1 MRLLDKLI
9 VRSFLKI
16 FLVAVLATPAL
27 FVIGEI
33 SENLNKYLDAGLTLP
48 QIMIGLAYRAPEF
61 IAWSFPIGGLIAAVF
76 TIHGMTAN
84 REIVA
89 AKAGGVSFHR
99 LMVPILV
106 MGVVIAGLGLFLAEL
121 VPQANRKAGEIL
133 AGDNRINTNRES
145 RYDFAFRSEGGLDLS
160 IQRLAVSE
168 NRLSGILAVQEFD
181 STVVH
186 IEAERATYEDG
197 VWWLNA
203 GYRRE
208 VFSSGGEHFSTFA
221 RLKLPGL
228 EETPED
234 FLGTAADPDEMT
246 RPEIERQARIVA
258 RSGGRPARLLVKLEQ
273 RYAIPVA
280 TLVIILFGAPLAT
293 SNKRGGAAWG
303 IGVSLAS
310 TLLYMLLLR
319 LSGGLGLAGLIT
331 PQWAAWT
338 PNLLFFVSGSVL
350 LARVRT

>member
-1 MRLLDKLI
+1 MRLLDRLI
-9 VRSFLKI
+9 IRSFLKI
-16 FLVAVLATPAL
+16 FLVAVLATPSL
-27 FVIGEI
+27 FIIGEV
-33 SENLNKYLDAGLTLP
+33 SEKLNNYLDAGLTMP
-48 QIMIGLAYRAPEF
+48 QIAVGLLYRVPEF

-76 TIHGMTAN
+76 TIHSMTAN
-84 REIVA
+84 HEIVA

-99 LMVPILV
+99 LMRPILV
-106 MGVVIAGLGLFLAEL
+106 LGVLIGATGLYLAEF
-121 VPQANRKAGEIL
+121 VPQANRRAAEIL
-133 AGDNRINTNRES
+133 SGGQTNISREG
-145 RYDFAFRSEGGLDLS
+145 RYDFAFRSESGMDMS

-168 NRLSGILAVQEFD
+168 NRLTGIIAAQELD
-181 STVVH
+181 SSVVH

-197 VWWLNA
+197 VWWMNS

-208 VFSSGGEHFSTFA
+208 VFDGGGEHFA
-221 RLKLPGL
+221 RFERLRLPRL
-228 EETPED
+228 TEVPSD
-234 FLGTAADPDEMT
+234 FLGTASDPDEMT

-258 RSGGRPARLLVKLEQ
+258 RAGGRQGDLLVKLEQ

-310 TLLYMLLLR
+310 TILYLLLLR
-319 LSGGLGLAGLIT
+319 LSGGLGTAGLIS
-331 PQWAAWT
+331 PVWAAWT
-338 PNLLFFVSGSVL
+338 PNLLFFLSGSVL